1 MTEHSPTAPNDPVA
15 DARAA
20 RRFAMLLIIATSSA
34 MSFTQILQAPPL
46 QSANDRSRW
55 STVWSLVERGTYQI
69 DEIDAAPG
77 WGTIDKVRH
86 EGHFYSTKPPLQST
100 LVAGV
105 YWCVKQITHWNL
117 TDQTAEVS
125 RIILLL
131 VNWLPR
137 VLSLIVTAMLV
148 ERYARRDFGKL
159 FVLAVASWGTLLGPF
174 TSSLNN
180 HTPAAI
186 CAVLAV
192 YPLLRVFSDGDHRK
206 RFFLLSGFFSAATFT
221 FEIPAALLVVVFGAL
236 LLKANAKRTLT
247 LFVPA
252 ALIPVVAFV
261 ALNCLV
267 TGSLSPFYSS
277 YGSEKYRYVFEGIPS
292 YWTNPQGL
300 DRNLDSPLMYF
311 LHCTIGHHGLLSLTP
326 VWLLTLV
333 GWFRWRRW
341 PECRQRTMLLV
352 GAGLTAVVFGF
363 YMTRTQNYNYG
374 GNSVALR
381 WMLWLV
387 PLWLIAMIP
396 VFDAWGS
403 CRCFQIGAPLLLAA
417 SVVSANLPGSNP
429 WQSTWLLSLMER
441 WKWVDYSEPPPPFE
455 FGHPLWTWFPK
466 LGDPKVEGQS
476 FVRFAATGSRI
487 LGAAEATRETGEY
500 SLTLLTDSPA
510 NKAAP
515 VRTVLFHW
523 SHLGTKRAD
532 ASAGDRVMIDTATF
546 NEGRKSSE
554 FLRFERFNDNTK
566 SKEAVSLRDFVVD
579 SEGRQPPSLSAAQQ
593 LVTALPQSVEY
604 RPGHI
609 RYLKTPLRPNKAF
622 RCQRAAAQVLFR
634 PQHAENALRYRVDLW
649 LCDEIPFGVA
659 QVEITI
665 TDVSSGQILTFQ
677 RLTAVEA
684 TGFAA
689 RESSEPAQKN
699 N

>member
-1 MTEHSPTAPNDPVA
+1 MTEQVTIISNDSPGE
-15 DARAA
+15 ARAV
-20 RRFAMLLIIATSSA
+20 RRFAMLLIIVTASA
-34 MSFTQILQAPPL
+34 MSFTQIIQSTPL

-77 WGTIDKVRH
+77 WSTIDKVRH

-105 YWCVKQITHWNL
+105 YWCVKRFTGWNL
-117 TDQTAEVS
+117 TDNTAEVS

-131 VNWLPR
+131 VNWLPS

-180 HTPAAI
+180 HSPAAI
-186 CAVLAV
+186 CVVLAM
-192 YPLLRVFSDGDHRK
+192 YPLLRVISDGDHRK
-206 RFFLLSGFFSAATFT
+206 RYFALAGFFSAATFT
-221 FEIPAALLVVVFGAL
+221 LEIPAALLVVVFGAL
-236 LLKANAKRTLT
+236 LLKANPKRTLT
-247 LFVPA
+247 VFVPA
-252 ALIPVVAFV
+252 ALIPVIAFV
-261 ALNCLV
+261 ALNCVV

-277 YGSEKYRYVFEGIPS
+277 YGSEKYVYEHEGIPS
-292 YWTNPQGL
+292 YWSHPQGL

-311 LHCTIGHHGLLSLTP
+311 VHCTIGHHGLLSLTP
-326 VWLLTLV
+326 VWLLTLI
-333 GWFRWRRW
+333 GWLGWRRW

-363 YMTRTQNYNYG
+363 YLTRTQNYNYG
-374 GNSVALR
+374 GNSIALR

-403 CRCFQIGAPLLLAA
+403 RRGFQILSTCLLAM
-417 SVVSANLPGSNP
+417 SVVSASLPGSNP

-441 WKWVDYSEPPPPFE
+441 WKWVNYSEPPPPFE
-455 FGHPLWTWFPK
+455 FGHSLWSWFPK
-466 LGDPKVEGQS
+466 LGDPKISGDVSVKFVGTRSWLSSMDPLDLEHSIGDSQLTMTAVNAANRSDFVEVQLLNMDWNFLVDPLPDGRPDRAPGAY
-476 FVRFAATGSRI
+476 VLIDVAAF
-487 LGAAEATRETGEY
+487 
-500 SLTLLTDSPA
+500 
-510 NKAAP
+510 N
-515 VRTVLFHW
+515 
-523 SHLGTKRAD
+523 
-532 ASAGDRVMIDTATF
+532 AGK
-546 NEGRKSSE
+546 KSSE
-554 FLRFERFNDNTK
+554 FLRSSDGGKLPRNELLAEQR
-566 SKEAVSLRDFVVD
+566 
-579 SEGRQPPSLSAAQQ
+579 
-593 LVTALPQSVEY
+593 LVTGLPQSVEY

-609 RYLKTPLRPNKAF
+609 RYLKTPLRPDKAF
-622 RCQRAAAQVLFR
+622 RCQRAAAQVLFQ
-634 PQHAENALRYRVDLW
+634 PKHADHSLRYRVDLW

-659 QVEITI
+659 QIEITI
-665 TDVSSGQILTFQ
+665 TDPPTGQMLTFQ

-684 TGFAA
+684 TGFPSHE
-689 RESSEPAQKN
+689 RSESTRKN
-699 N
+699 E

>member
-1 MTEHSPTAPNDPVA
+1 MTEHSPTASNDPGA
-15 DARAA
+15 EARTT
-20 RRFAMLLIIATSSA
+20 RRFAMLLIIVTSSA

-55 STVWSLVERGTYQI
+55 STVWSLVERSTYQI

-105 YWCVKQITHWNL
+105 YWCVKRITHWNL

-125 RIILLL
+125 RIILLF
-131 VNWLPR
+131 VNWLPH

-180 HTPAAI
+180 HSPAAI
-186 CAVLAV
+186 CVVLAM
-192 YPLLRVFSDGDHRK
+192 YPLLRIICDGDHRK
-206 RFFLLSGFFSAATFT
+206 RYFLLAGFFSAATFT
-221 FEIPAALLVVVFGAL
+221 LEIPAALLVVVFGAL
-236 LLKANAKRTLT
+236 LLKANPKRTLT

-252 ALIPVVAFV
+252 ALIPIVAFV
-261 ALNCLV
+261 ALNCVV

-277 YGSEKYRYVFEGIPS
+277 YGSDKYVYEHEGIPS
-292 YWTNPQGL
+292 YWSHPQGL

-311 LHCTIGHHGLLSLTP
+311 VHCTIGHHGLLSLTP
-326 VWLLTLV
+326 VWLLTLIS
-333 GWFRWRRW
+333 WFGWRRW

-363 YMTRTQNYNYG
+363 YLTRTQNYNYG

-403 CRCFQIGAPLLLAA
+403 RRSFQIAASVLLVA
-417 SVVSANLPGSNP
+417 SVVSAQIPGSNP
-429 WQSTWLLSLMER
+429 WQSTWLLTLMEK

-455 FGHPLWTWFPK
+455 FGHPLWSWFPK
-466 LGDPKVEGQS
+466 LGDPKISGDVSVKFVGTRSWLSSMDPLDVENPIGDSQLTMTAVNAANRS
-476 FVRFAATGSRI
+476 DFVEVQILNLEWRFPVDPLPDGRPDHAPGAYVHIDVAAF
-487 LGAAEATRETGEY
+487 
-500 SLTLLTDSPA
+500 
-510 NKAAP
+510 N
-515 VRTVLFHW
+515 
-523 SHLGTKRAD
+523 
-532 ASAGDRVMIDTATF
+532 AGK
-546 NEGRKSSE
+546 KSSE
-554 FLRFERFNDNTK
+554 FLRSSDGGTLPRNELLAEQR
-566 SKEAVSLRDFVVD
+566 
-579 SEGRQPPSLSAAQQ
+579 
-593 LVTALPQSVEY
+593 LVTGLPQSVEY
-604 RPGHI
+604 RPGLI

-622 RCQRAAAQVLFR
+622 RCQRAAAQVLFQ
-634 PQHAENALRYRVDLW
+634 PQHFDHPQRYRVDLW

-659 QVEITI
+659 QMEITI
-665 TDVSSGQILTFQ
+665 TDPPTGQMLTFQ

-684 TGFAA
+684 TGFPS
-689 RESSEPAQKN
+689 RERSEPTRMN
-699 N
+699 E

>member
-1 MTEHSPTAPNDPVA
+1 MSEIRPTVPDDLATE
-15 DARAA
+15 ARSA
-20 RRFAMLLIIATSSA
+20 RRFAMLLIVVVSSA
-34 MSFTQILQAPPL
+34 MSFTQIVQSTPL

-105 YWCVKQITHWNL
+105 YWCVKRLTGWNL
-117 TDQTAEVS
+117 IDHTADVS
-125 RIILLL
+125 RLILLL

-159 FVLAVASWGTLLGPF
+159 FVLAVASWATLLGPF

-180 HTPAAI
+180 HSPAAI
-186 CAVLAV
+186 CVVLAM
-192 YPLLRVFSDGDHRK
+192 YPLLRVISDGDHRK
-206 RFFLLSGFFSAATFT
+206 RFFVLSGFFSAATFT
-221 FEIPAALLVVVFGAL
+221 FELPAALLVVVFGAL
-236 LLKANAKRTLT
+236 LLNANPKRTLM

-252 ALIPVVAFV
+252 ALIPIIAFV
-261 ALNCLV
+261 ALNCVV

-277 YGSEKYRYVFEGIPS
+277 YGSDKYLYEHEGIPS

-311 LHCTIGHHGLLSLTP
+311 VHCTIGHHGLLSLTP
-326 VWLLTLV
+326 VWLLTLL
-333 GWFRWRRW
+333 GWLGWRRW

-352 GAGLTAVVFGF
+352 GAGLTAVVLGF
-363 YMTRTQNYNYG
+363 YLTRTQNYNYG

-403 CRCFQIGAPLLLAA
+403 RRGFQIVSSILLAA

-441 WKWVDYSEPPPPFE
+441 WKWVDYSQPPPPFE
-455 FGHPLWTWFPK
+455 FGHPLWSWFTN
-466 LGDPKVEGQS
+466 LGDPQEKESRTVK
-476 FVRFAATGSRI
+476 FVGTVSR
-487 LGAAEATRETGEY
+487 LVGTAEANPLWKEQSAPLIGECA
-500 SLTLLTDSPA
+500 L
-510 NKAAP
+510 
-515 VRTVLFHW
+515 
-523 SHLGTKRAD
+523 
-532 ASAGDRVMIDTATF
+532 RVTARQWVDVIDTPGVRDVSFDWDENYENSDFERFHYAIGEPLSVKINVEAF
-546 NEGRKSSE
+546 NAGMKSSE
-554 FLRFERFNDNTK
+554 FLRSRIGGKLPRNE
-566 SKEAVSLRDFVVD
+566 L
-579 SEGRQPPSLSAAQQ
+579 LAAQRV
-593 LVTALPQSVEY
+593 VTGLPQSVEY

-609 RYLKTPLRPNKAF
+609 RFLKTPLRPDKAF
-622 RCQRAAAQVLFR
+622 RCQRAAAQVLFQ
-634 PQHAENALRYRVDLW
+634 PKHADHELRYRVDLW

-659 QVEITI
+659 QIEITI
-665 TDVSSGQILTFQ
+665 TDPPSGQMLTFQ

-684 TGFAA
+684 TGFP
-689 RESSEPAQKN
+689 SHK
-699 N
+699 

>member
-1 MTEHSPTAPNDPVA
+1 MTEHSPTVPNDPVA
-15 DARAA
+15 EARAA

-117 TDQTAEVS
+117 TDHTVEVS

-137 VLSLIVTAMLV
+137 LLSLIVTAMLV

-159 FVLAVASWGTLLGPF
+159 FVLAVASWGTLLSPF

-180 HTPAAI
+180 HSPAAI
-186 CAVLAV
+186 CVVLAM
-192 YPLLRVFSDGDHRK
+192 YPLLRVISDGDHRK
-206 RFFLLSGFFSAATFT
+206 RFFALAGFFSAATFT
-221 FEIPAALLVVVFGAL
+221 LEIPAALLVVVFGAL
-236 LLKANAKRTLT
+236 LLKANPKRTLT
-247 LFVPA
+247 VFVPA

-261 ALNCLV
+261 ALNCVV

-277 YGSEKYRYVFEGIPS
+277 YGSDKYVYEHEGIPS
-292 YWTNPQGL
+292 YWSNPQGL
-300 DRNLDSPLMYF
+300 DRNLDSPLMY
-311 LHCTIGHHGLLSLTP
+311 LVHCTIGHHGLLSLTP
-326 VWLLTLV
+326 VWLLTLI
-333 GWFRWRRW
+333 GWLGWRRW
-341 PECRQRTMLLV
+341 PECRQRTLLLV
-352 GAGLTAVVFGF
+352 GAGLTAMVFGF
-363 YMTRTQNYNYG
+363 YLTRTQNYNYG

-403 CRCFQIGAPLLLAA
+403 RRGFQILSTCLLAM
-417 SVVSANLPGSNP
+417 SIVSASLPGSNP

-455 FGHPLWTWFPK
+455 FGHPLWSWFPK
-466 LGDPKVEGQS
+466 LGNGRIEGDSKVTFIS
-476 FVRFAATGSRI
+476 SGSRL
-487 LGAAEATRETGEY
+487 LGNESLHSAPGETK
-500 SLTLLTDSPA
+500 LTLRTFYGQLAHGYTDQIQLVMFEWGDHEKPSDE
-510 NKAAP
+510 
-515 VRTVLFHW
+515 L
-523 SHLGTKRAD
+523 SIHLVWLD
-532 ASAGDRVMIDTATF
+532 IASFNAGK
-546 NEGRKSSE
+546 KSSE
-554 FLRFERFNDNTK
+554 FLGPMH
-566 SKEAVSLRDFVVD
+566 SRDD
-579 SEGRQPPSLSAAQQ
+579 RNLLLAAQR
-593 LVTALPQSVEY
+593 LVTGLPQSVEY

-609 RYLKTPLRPNKAF
+609 RFLKTPLRPNKAF
-622 RCQRAAAQVLFR
+622 RCQRAAAQVLFQ
-634 PQHAENALRYRVDLW
+634 PKHTDHSLRYRVDLW

-659 QVEITI
+659 QIEITI
-665 TDVSSGQILTFQ
+665 TDPPTGQMLTFQ

-684 TGFAA
+684 SGFPS
-689 RESSEPAQKN
+689 RD
-699 N
+699 

>member
-1 MTEHSPTAPNDPVA
+1 MTEHSPTVPNDGIDEV
-15 DARAA
+15 RAT
-20 RRFAMLLIIATSSA
+20 RRFAMLLIIVTSAA

-55 STVWSLVERGTYQI
+55 STVWSLVERNTYQI

-105 YWCVKQITHWNL
+105 YWCVKRITHWNL
-117 TDQTAEVS
+117 TDQTVEVS

-131 VNWLPR
+131 VNWLPS
-137 VLSLIVTAMLV
+137 VVSLIVTAMLV

-159 FVLAVASWGTLLGPF
+159 FVLAAASWGTLLGPF

-180 HTPAAI
+180 HSPAAI
-186 CAVLAV
+186 CVVLAL
-192 YPLLRVFSDGDHRK
+192 YPLLRVISDGDHRK
-206 RFFLLSGFFSAATFT
+206 RYFLLSGFFSAATFT

-236 LLKANAKRTLT
+236 LLKANSKRTLT
-247 LFVPA
+247 LFMPA

-261 ALNCLV
+261 ALNCIV

-277 YGSEKYRYVFEGIPS
+277 YGSEKYLYEHEGIPS
-292 YWTNPQGL
+292 YWLNPQGL

-311 LHCTIGHHGLLSLTP
+311 VHCTIGHHGLLSLTP

-341 PECRQRTMLLV
+341 PECHLRTMLLV
-352 GAGLTAVVFGF
+352 GAALTTVVLGF
-363 YMTRTQNYNYG
+363 YLSRPQNYNFG

-403 CRCFQIGAPLLLAA
+403 RRGFQILAAILLAG
-417 SVVSANLPGSNP
+417 SVVSAQLPGSHP
-429 WQSTWLLSLMER
+429 WQSTWLLTLMEK
-441 WKWVDYSEPPPPFE
+441 WKWVDYTEPPPPFE
-455 FGHPLWTWFPK
+455 FGHPLWSWFPK
-466 LGDPKVEGQS
+466 LGDPKAESES
-476 FVRFAATGSRI
+476 FVRFTGAGSRLI
-487 LGAAEATRETGEY
+487 GSESLDFGIGETDLSLMTGTNQDYRTGDFQGVQLIWNDHRSETKDRAA
-500 SLTLLTDSPA
+500 
-510 NKAAP
+510 
-515 VRTVLFHW
+515 VVF
-523 SHLGTKRAD
+523 
-532 ASAGDRVMIDTATF
+532 IDVAKL
-546 NEGRKSSE
+546 NAGRKSSE
-554 FLRFERFNDNTK
+554 FLRSSAGAALTRDELLTAQRF
-566 SKEAVSLRDFVVD
+566 
-579 SEGRQPPSLSAAQQ
+579 
-593 LVTALPQSVEY
+593 VTGLPQSVEY

-609 RYLKTPLRPNKAF
+609 RYLKTPLRHDKAF
-622 RCQRAAAQVLFR
+622 RCQRAAAQVLFQ
-634 PQHAENALRYRVDLW
+634 PKHADHDLRYRVDLW

-659 QVEITI
+659 QIEITI
-665 TDVSSGQILTFQ
+665 TDPLSGQTLSFQ

-684 TGFAA
+684 SGFPS
-689 RESSEPAQKN
+689 RERSEPARRN

>member
-1 MTEHSPTAPNDPVA
+1 MTDLSPTPSNDVA
-15 DARAA
+15 AEARSA
-20 RRFAMLLIIATSSA
+20 RRFAMALIIVVASA
-34 MSFTQILQAPPL
+34 MSFTQIVQAPPL

-105 YWCVKQITHWNL
+105 YWCVKQITGWSLIDH
-117 TDQTAEVS
+117 TAEVS

-137 VLSLIVTAMLV
+137 LLSLIVTAMLV

-159 FVLAVASWGTLLGPF
+159 FVLAVASWGTLLSPF

-180 HTPAAI
+180 HSPAAI
-186 CAVLAV
+186 CVVLAM
-192 YPLLRVFSDGDHRK
+192 YPLLRVLSDGDHRK
-206 RFFLLSGFFSAATFT
+206 RFFALAGFFSAATFT
-221 FEIPAALLVVVFGAL
+221 LELPAALMVVAFGAL
-236 LLKANAKRTLT
+236 LLKANPKRTLT
-247 LFVPA
+247 VFVPA
-252 ALIPVVAFV
+252 ALIPIVAFV
-261 ALNCLV
+261 ALNCVV

-277 YGSEKYRYVFEGIPS
+277 YGSDKYVYEHEGIPS
-292 YWTNPQGL
+292 YWSNPQGL

-311 LHCTIGHHGLLSLTP
+311 VHCTIGHHGLLSLTP
-326 VWLLTLV
+326 VWLLTLI
-333 GWFRWRRW
+333 GWLGWRRW

-352 GAGLTAVVFGF
+352 GVGLTAVVFGF
-363 YMTRTQNYNYG
+363 YLTRTQNYNYG

-403 CRCFQIGAPLLLAA
+403 RRGFQIFASALLAA
-417 SVVSANLPGSNP
+417 SVVTAQHPGSNP

-441 WKWVDYSEPPPPFE
+441 WKWVDYSQPPPPFE
-455 FGHPLWTWFPK
+455 FGHPLWSWFPK
-466 LGDPKVEGQS
+466 LGDPNEMDELAAVK
-476 FVRFAATGSRI
+476 FAGTGSQL
-487 LGAAEATRETGEY
+487 LGTSTFGLVDSMAGEFVFELSSSR
-500 SLTLLTDSPA
+500 SLTTLEIQNVSFSWSQFDHGRSDLPFREVFAIDS
-510 NKAAP
+510 AA
-515 VRTVLFHW
+515 FQ
-523 SHLGTKRAD
+523 SGK
-532 ASAGDRVMIDTATF
+532 
-546 NEGRKSSE
+546 KSSE
-554 FLRFERFNDNTK
+554 FLKHSDGGDLT
-566 SKEAVSLRDFVVD
+566 RD
-579 SEGRQPPSLSAAQQ
+579 QLLAAQRF
-593 LVTALPQSVEY
+593 VTGLPQSVEY

-609 RYLKTPLRPNKAF
+609 RYLKTPLRPDKAF
-622 RCQRAAAQVLFR
+622 RCQRAAAQVLFQ
-634 PQHAENALRYRVDLW
+634 PKHADHELRYRVDLW

-659 QVEITI
+659 QIEITI
-665 TDVSSGQILTFQ
+665 TDPPTGQMLTFQ

-684 TGFAA
+684 TGFPS
-689 RESSEPAQKN
+689 RN
-699 N
+699 

>member
-1 MTEHSPTAPNDPVA
+1 MSEVRPTVPDDLATE
-15 DARAA
+15 ARSA
-20 RRFAMLLIIATSSA
+20 RRFAMLLIIVVSSA
-34 MSFTQILQAPPL
+34 MSFGQVMQSTPL

-105 YWCVKQITHWNL
+105 YWCVKRLTGWNL
-117 TDQTAEVS
+117 IDHTADVS
-125 RIILLL
+125 RLILLF

-137 VLSLIVTAMLV
+137 VLSLIVIAMLV

-159 FVLAVASWGTLLGPF
+159 FVLAVASWATLLDPF

-180 HTPAAI
+180 HSPAAI
-186 CAVLAV
+186 CTVLAM
-192 YPLLRVFSDGDHRK
+192 YPLLRVISDGDHGK
-206 RFFLLSGFFSAATFT
+206 RFFVLSGFFSAATFT

-236 LLKANAKRTLT
+236 LLKANPKRTLT

-252 ALIPVVAFV
+252 ALIPIGAFV
-261 ALNCLV
+261 ALNTVV

-277 YGSEKYRYVFEGIPS
+277 YGSDKYLYEHEGIPS
-292 YWTNPQGL
+292 YWKNPQGL

-311 LHCTIGHHGLLSLTP
+311 VHCTIGHHGLLSLTP
-326 VWLLTLV
+326 VWLLTLI
-333 GWFRWRRW
+333 GWFGWRRW
-341 PECRQRTMLLV
+341 PECRPRTMLLV
-352 GAGLTAVVFGF
+352 GAGLTVIVLGF
-363 YMTRTQNYNYG
+363 YLTRTQNYNYG

-381 WMLWLV
+381 WMLWLS

-403 CRCFQIGAPLLLAA
+403 RRGFQIFSSILLAA

-441 WKWVDYSEPPPPFE
+441 WKWVDYSQPPPPFE
-455 FGHPLWTWFPK
+455 FGHPLWSWFPK
-466 LGDPKVEGQS
+466 LGDPKQAGETI
-476 FVRFAATGSRI
+476 VRFSGTGSR
-487 LGAAEATRETGEY
+487 LLRTESFGEAVGEFD
-500 SLTLLTDSPA
+500 LTLMTGNNQDY
-510 NKAAP
+510 
-515 VRTVLFHW
+515 RT
-523 SHLGTKRAD
+523 SHSQAVQFIWN
-532 ASAGDRVMIDTATF
+532 DRSTEVKDRTIVVFLDVERF
-546 NEGRKSSE
+546 NAGRKSSE
-554 FLRFERFNDNTK
+554 FLRSSSGTAL
-566 SKEAVSLRDFVVD
+566 SRDELV
-579 SEGRQPPSLSAAQQ
+579 AAQR
-593 LVTALPQSVEY
+593 LITGLPQSVEY
-604 RPGHI
+604 KPGHI
-609 RYLKTPLRPNKAF
+609 RYLKTALRPDKAF

-634 PQHAENALRYRVDLW
+634 PKHADHELRYRVDLW

-659 QVEITI
+659 RIEITT
-665 TDVSSGQILTFQ
+665 TDPPTGQMLTFQ

-684 TGFAA
+684 TGFP
-689 RESSEPAQKN
+689 SHD
-699 N
+699 